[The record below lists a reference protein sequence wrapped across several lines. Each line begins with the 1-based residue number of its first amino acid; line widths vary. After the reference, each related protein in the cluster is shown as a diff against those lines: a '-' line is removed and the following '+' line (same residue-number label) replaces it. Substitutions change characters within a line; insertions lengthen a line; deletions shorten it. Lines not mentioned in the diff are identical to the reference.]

1 MNVIDTVEKGVMR
14 ALMRTGLIESI
25 NPLGGGK
32 YEIEYSPEVD
42 YLRPVRLD
50 QLVKIKSI
58 GDYTVDTLGFN
69 YLDPKEMSS
78 ISDQWLIVVEWNG
91 MGLVKTYVAKDDIER
106 AFKDKPSW
114 CMEAWILTRNGYTP
128 QDLSLL
134 SIEEIHGEFCRAYW
148 SADYPYLRF
157 MTMEDC
163 ACDAGLSAF
172 HAR

>member
-25 NPLGGGK
+25 NPLGGGR

-42 YLRPVRLD
+42 DLRPVRLD

-69 YLDPKEMSS
+69 YFDLEEMSS

-91 MGLVKTYVAKDDIER
+91 MGLVKTYVAKGDIEL
-106 AFKDKPSW
+106 AFKDKSSW

-128 QDLSLL
+128 QDLSLM
-134 SIEEIHGEFCRAYW
+134 SI
-148 SADYPYLRF
+148 D
-157 MTMEDC
+157 
-163 ACDAGLSAF
+163 
-172 HAR
+172 